1 MTIKIPL
8 QPITRKVTS
17 RLTQLD
23 GLRGLAILMVFFY
36 HSFSRWPEKFPY
48 GDSYAEIPIFE
59 YGWTGVQLFFL
70 ISGFVI
76 LMSLERCS
84 SVTEFL
90 KRRWLRLFPTM
101 LVASILIVSTASLF
115 PERPAGVPSLSGFL
129 AGLTFID
136 PIWWSK
142 ILGFPITSLEGSFWT
157 LFIEWRFYV
166 IAAIVYFATGRRHIT
181 LIVFLCLCSFTAEGL
196 DKLPWIQDFWVV
208 NKLDSLAKYLSLRHF
223 IWFSAGASF
232 YMGWKKD
239 SSVWF
244 NIGLATS
251 VVASALSANGDP
263 ESFLASLLVSLL
275 FAASL
280 RIEQI
285 KRILSYNFLVY
296 VGFISYPLYLIHENI
311 TVSAIV
317 KLGQWSRVIPDFM
330 LPLIP
335 LLFLSAAAFVIAY
348 TIEPLVRKRL
358 DRLLMK
364 T

>member
-1 MTIKIPL
+1 
-8 QPITRKVTS
+8 VTY

-36 HSFSRWPEKFPY
+36 HAFTRWSENMPY
-48 GDSYAEIPIFE
+48 SDSYAEIPIFE

-84 SVTEFL
+84 SITEFL
-90 KRRWLRLFPTM
+90 KKRWLRLFPTM
-101 LVASILIVSTASLF
+101 LIASILIISTASLF
-115 PERPAGVPSLSGFL
+115 PERPAGVPSLSSFL

-136 PIWWSK
+136 PTWWSK

-157 LFIEWRFYV
+157 LFIEWKFYV
-166 IAAIVYFATGRRHIT
+166 VAAIVYFTTGKRHIT
-181 LIVFLCLCSFTAEGL
+181 LIIFLCLCSVTAEGL

-232 YMGWKKD
+232 YVGQKQN
-239 SSVWF
+239 SSVLF

-251 VVASALSANGDP
+251 VMASALSANGDF
-263 ESFLASLLVSLL
+263 EVVLASLLVSFL

-280 RIEQI
+280 RIDKI
-285 KRILSYNFLVY
+285 KRILSYNLLVY

-317 KLGQWSRVIPDFM
+317 KLGQWSRVVPDFM

-335 LLFLSAAAFVIAY
+335 LLFLSVAAFLIAY

-358 DRLLMK
+358 DWLLISICSK
-364 T
+364 SAG